1 MRVEVLDGLERR
13 RRWSQDDKARI
24 VEETLVPGA
33 KVTDV
38 ARRNGVAA
46 SVVFTWRRQAR
57 TVEKVGPCF
66 TPVQITAA
74 GLGPLGTDS
83 EAELFKKVPDIDTF
97 DNFRT
102 ASESHVV
109 ITMRGIGQ
117 MEGDPVVGP
126 DRVRLEPER
135 LAEPRRHGKRPRGM
149 DAAPERRQNAQPP
162 VADLVPEPF
171 DHDRAVRRNR
181 AGRRGLL
188 IEERQKVAGSAFVEA
203 VLLHQPRDRNLVA
216 LSH

>member
-24 VEETLVPGA
+24 VGETLVPGA

-74 GLGPLGTDS
+74 MEPSAEDAKPLSKDDRRLRPVPAARNGLIEIDLG
-83 EAELFKKVPDIDTF
+83 
-97 DNFRT
+97 NR
-102 ASESHVV
+102 
-109 ITMRGIGQ
+109 R
-117 MEGDPVVGP
+117 
-126 DRVRLEPER
+126 RVLVD
-135 LAEPRRHGKRPRGM
+135 AQV
-149 DAAPERRQNAQPP
+149 DAAALARVLDVLERR
-162 VADLVPEPF
+162 
-171 DHDRAVRRNR
+171 
-181 AGRRGLL
+181 
-188 IEERQKVAGSAFVEA
+188 
-203 VLLHQPRDRNLVA
+203 
-216 LSH
+216 